1 MQIGIVGLPNA
12 GKSTLFNA
20 LTRGNALA
28 QSYPFSTV
36 DPNLGKVALPD
47 PYLGGLQEVFGAGKK
62 TPVGVEFVDIAGLVE
77 GAHKGEGL
85 GNKFLDRIRKVEAI
99 VHVIRAFSASDVA
112 RVNPEGDPMS
122 DYKIIERELV
132 QADLESIA
140 RRKEKTSP
148 MLKTGQQRYKDELA
162 CLEKGENHINLGKP
176 IRSMERSQLEDQILG
191 ELHLLTEKPVL
202 HVLNGPDEG
211 ENINFRKEME
221 KNGLK
226 VILVDAKMEEELG
239 QLDPEEAQEMR
250 REMEIESAL
259 DQLVSMA
266 YGMLD
271 LIKYYTGNENEVR
284 ARNIITGSTLL
295 EGATQVHQ
303 DIAAGFIKGE
313 VISAPDL
320 LQAGSWN
327 RAREEGKI
335 RAEGREYVI
344 RPDDVVYIHF
354 R

>member
-20 LTRGNALA
+20 LTRGSALA

-47 PYLGGLQEVFGAGKK
+47 PYLEGLQEVFRAGKK
-62 TPVGVEFVDIAGLVE
+62 APVGVEFVDIAGLVE
-77 GAHKGEGL
+77 GAHRGEGL

-112 RVNPEGDPMS
+112 RVNPEGDPIS
-122 DYKIIERELV
+122 DFKIVEGELI
-132 QADLESIA
+132 QADLESLS
-140 RRKEKTSP
+140 RRKEKTSS

-162 CLEKGENHINLGKP
+162 SLEKAEKYLNAGKP
-176 IRSMERSQLEDQILG
+176 LRSMDRSEFDNKILG

-202 HVLNGPDEG
+202 YVLNGPEEG
-211 ENINFRKEME
+211 KNINFRKEME
-221 KNGLK
+221 KNGLTI
-226 VILVDAKMEEELG
+226 ILADAKMEEELG

-259 DQLVSMA
+259 DQLVSIA
-266 YGMLD
+266 YAMLD

-284 ARNIITGSTLL
+284 ARNIRTGSTLL
-295 EGATQVHQ
+295 EGAAQVHQ

-313 VISAPDL
+313 VIAAPDL
-320 LQAGSWN
+320 LQAGTWN
-327 RAREEGKI
+327 GAREEGKI
-335 RAEGREYVI
+335 RAEGKEYVI

>member
-47 PYLGGLQEVFGAGKK
+47 PYLSELQKVFGAGKT

-77 GAHKGEGL
+77 GAHRGEGL
-85 GNKFLDRIRKVEAI
+85 GNQFLDRIRRVEAI
-99 VHVIRAFSASDVA
+99 VHVIRAFKAEEVA
-112 RVNPEGDPMS
+112 RVNPEGNPLT
-122 DYKIIERELV
+122 DYQIVEKELI
-132 QADLESIA
+132 QADLQTLA

-148 MLKTGQQRYKDELA
+148 MLKTGQQKYKDEWAALTKTEEH
-162 CLEKGENHINLGKP
+162 LREEKPLRVMD
-176 IRSMERSQLEDQILG
+176 RSDFEDRLLR
-191 ELHLLTEKPVL
+191 ELYLLTEKPVL
-202 HVLNGPDEG
+202 CILNGSPEG
-211 ENINFRKEME
+211 ENINIKGKME

-239 QLDPEEAQEMR
+239 HLEPDEAQELR
-250 REMEIESAL
+250 REMEIDPAL
-259 DQLVSMA
+259 DRMVSEA
-266 YGMLD
+266 YSMLD

-284 ARNIITGSTLL
+284 ARNIRTGSTLL
-295 EGATQVHQ
+295 EGAARVHQ

-320 LQAGSWN
+320 LEAGSWS
-327 RAREEGKI
+327 RAKEEGKL
-335 RAEGREYVI
+335 RAEGRDYVI
-344 RPDDVVYIHF
+344 RPDDVIYIHF